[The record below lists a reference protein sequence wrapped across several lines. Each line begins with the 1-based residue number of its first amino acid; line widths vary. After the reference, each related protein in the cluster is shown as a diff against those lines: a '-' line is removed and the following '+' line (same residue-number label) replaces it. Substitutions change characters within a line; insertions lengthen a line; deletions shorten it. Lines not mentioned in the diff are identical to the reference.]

1 MESLTV
7 TIAKL
12 LRRHPI
18 GVPYVLACVF
28 VVLLLGLHPW

>member
-7 TIAKL
+7 TVAKL
-12 LRRHPI
+12 LQRHPVS
-18 GVPYVLACVF
+18 VPYVLVSAF

>member
-1 MESLTV
+1 MEPLTV

-12 LRRHPI
+12 LRQHPVT
-18 GVPYVLACVF
+18 VPYVLVCAV

>member
-7 TIAKL
+7 TVTKL

-18 GVPYVLACVF
+18 GTPYVLVCSCVVVF
-28 VVLLLGLHPW
+28 VGFHPW

>member
-7 TIAKL
+7 TVARL

-18 GVPYVLACVF
+18 STPYVMVA
-28 VVLLLGLHPW
+28 VVVVVLLGLHPW